1 MARMLGRLSYANVMA
16 TLAVFIALGGGA
28 YAVGVARDSVGTKQ
42 LKDDAVI
49 SAKVEN
55 GSLKA
60 NDFDKDQ
67 LPAGPPGATGPQG
80 VQGLQGP
87 RANRVF
93 RVNRAF
99 RACRASPARRG
110 HTGSCRHRG
119 SSRDPRTSSA
129 RTSRAAVGSPASVS
143 TPRSKRARPLSS
155 RRSTSP
161 RPPPATA
168 RAWVMP
174 NPTARGAAAETHRG
188 ADRPVRGRFGG
199 QQRRHRQSNRR
210 LGRLQP
216 AAVLLRRPVT
226 GT

>member
-1 MARMLGRLSYANVMA
+1 MA

-87 RANRVF
+87 QGEQGVQGEQGLQGVQGIA
-93 RVNRAF
+93 
-99 RACRASPARRG
+99 G
-110 HTGSCRHRG
+110 
-119 SSRDPRTSSA
+119 SA
-129 RTSRAAVGSPASVS
+129 RAYGLVSASGVVKRSKNVVEREQLGQQCGSPASVS

-168 RAWVMP
+168 RAWVRP
-174 NPTARGAAAETHRG
+174 NPTARGAAAETTSG
-188 ADRPVRGRFGG
+188 CRPAGSWAIGG
-199 QQRRHRQSNRR
+199 QQRRHRHQTGDSVDFNQ
-210 LGRLQP
+210 QP
-216 AAVLLRRPVT
+216 FFFVVP
-226 GT
+226 